1 MKVLVK
7 EKLSKTGIEKMREAG
22 LDVEIG
28 VDWSREEMIERLP
41 EFDALI
47 VRSATKV
54 DAEVI
59 AAGTRLKVIGRAG
72 IGVDNIDVEE
82 ATKRG
87 IIVCNAPQSNIVS
100 AAEHAIALLLAL
112 LRRIPQAHYS
122 LKHERKWERSKFNGV
137 EVTDKIMGVIGL
149 GRVGAIVAA
158 KARGL
163 GMKVVG
169 YDPYVSAEKFAQLGV
184 ERYENLHDLLK
195 VADFLSIHLPKTK
208 ETIGILSDREFQVM
222 KDGVYIVNT
231 ARGGLFSE
239 ATLAKYLK
247 EGKVAGAAIDVFEQ
261 EPCTDSPLFEFDNVV
276 VTPHLGASTVEAQDK
291 AGYMIAEQVI
301 AALKGDFVSAAVN
314 IPMVPAEIM
323 EAVKPYLPVAE
334 LLGAAAAQ
342 LVEGSFSTIEVAYQ
356 GDLAELDT
364 RLLSVAVLKGF
375 FSRVVEEPVSYVN
388 APILA
393 QERGI
398 ELRETKSSGGTAKG
412 NAISVSIDALTVT
425 GTSVAPDYTPRLT
438 GLYGYELDLAPSQY
452 MLVIKNQ
459 DKPGIIGK
467 LGTILGENNINI
479 AAMQVGRKEARG
491 MAVSVVVVDEKV
503 NASTLEAIRGIDGVI
518 DARLIIL

>member
-1 MKVLVK
+1 M
-7 EKLSKTGIEKMREAG
+7 
-22 LDVEIG
+22 
-28 VDWSREEMIERLP
+28 
-41 EFDALI
+41 
-47 VRSATKV
+47 
-54 DAEVI
+54 
-59 AAGTRLKVIGRAG
+59 
-72 IGVDNIDVEE
+72 
-82 ATKRG
+82 
-87 IIVCNAPQSNIVS
+87 
-100 AAEHAIALLLAL
+100 
-112 LRRIPQAHYS
+112 
-122 LKHERKWERSKFNGV
+122 
-137 EVTDKIMGVIGL
+137 
-149 GRVGAIVAA
+149 
-158 KARGL
+158 
-163 GMKVVG
+163 
-169 YDPYVSAEKFAQLGV
+169 
-184 ERYENLHDLLK
+184 
-195 VADFLSIHLPKTK
+195 ADFLSIHLPKTK

-323 EAVKPYLPVAE
+323 ESVKPYLPVAE

-412 NAISVSIDALTVT
+412 NAISVSIDALTVS

-452 MLVIKNQ
+452 MLVIKNK

-503 NASTLEAIRGIDGVI
+503 SASTLEEIRGIDGVI